1 MFYDYPSTPHERIHG
16 PSGYEDY
23 RTYKEWLRDE
33 FEFRCVYC
41 LKRERWATDDE
52 DRIFGADHVFP
63 KGLPQY
69 EHLECEYTNL
79 IYSCNRCNTAKLTA
93 ILIDPC
99 REGFSTHLRIKPS
112 GEIEWLTVEGEKIV
126 RKLKLDSPGRT
137 RFRRWLLE
145 FHRAALTKP
154 DGDTAKLLR
163 YLMSYPDDLPDLGSM
178 RPPRGNTKPEGI
190 SRSHFERR
198 KRNELPETY

>member
-16 PSGYEDY
+16 PAGYEDY
-23 RTYKEWLRDE
+23 RNYKAWLRDE

-41 LKRERWATDDE
+41 LKRERWAMDDE
-52 DRIFGADHVFP
+52 DRIFGADHVVP

-69 EHLECEYTNL
+69 RHLECEYTNL
-79 IYSCNRCNTAKLTA
+79 IYSCNSCNTAKLTA

-99 REGFSTHLRIKPS
+99 REGFSSQLRIRPN

-126 RKLKLDSPGRT
+126 RKLKLNSPTRT

-145 FHRAALTKP
+145 FHWVALEKP

-163 YLMSYPDDLPDLGSM
+163 SLMSYPDDLPDLGRM
-178 RPPRGNTKPEGI
+178 RPPGGNTKPDGI
-190 SRSHFERR
+190 ARSHFERR
-198 KRNELPETY
+198 RRNELPATY